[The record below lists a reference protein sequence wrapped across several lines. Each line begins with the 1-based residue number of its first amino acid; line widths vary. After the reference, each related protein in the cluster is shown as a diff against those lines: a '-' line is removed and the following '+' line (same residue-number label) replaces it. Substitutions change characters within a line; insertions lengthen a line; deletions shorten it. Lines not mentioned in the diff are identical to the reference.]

1 MKEDFF
7 YLLHIAEAITDIQS
21 YVSGGK
27 DAFYS
32 NKMVQDAVI
41 RNLEIIGEAVKN
53 ITPATR
59 SHAPEVPWKK
69 IAGLRDVLIHDYF
82 GVDLDT
88 VWLVVENRLPVL
100 SQHVLLLLEEFR

>member
-1 MKEDFF
+1 MKDDRV
-7 YLLHIAEAITDIQS
+7 YLLHIEEAIANIQD
-21 YVSGGK
+21 YVSAGK
-27 DAFYS
+27 DAFFQK
-32 NKMVQDAVI
+32 KMIQDAVI

-53 ITPATR
+53 ISSATR
-59 SHAPEVPWKK
+59 QSAPEVPWQK

-100 SQHVLLLLEEFR
+100 SQHISLLLEER